1 MIDTEHRSIA
11 ITGRPPVVS
20 VVSPKGG
27 NGKTTISSNL
37 AVSLARCTPTTI
49 VDLDVHFGDV
59 EYALRMRPV
68 HRLDDVVEHMSRG
81 RTDIDGLLA
90 PHPAG
95 LDILCAPNDPVAADR
110 LDPQAVFDVVDRLIE
125 HGRPIVLDTA
135 GGISDYS
142 LGALDRATHI
152 VLVCG
157 TDVPS
162 IQAGRKL
169 LDTMR
174 TLEMTLDRVH
184 LVVNRATAQVGLT
197 VDDVTRVL
205 ELEPS
210 LLVPDH
216 ASLAAGM
223 NAGSPV
229 TESSPK
235 SSIAAAFDE
244 FAADILGIDDT
255 RRRRFRIL
263 RPGGA
268 T

>member
-1 MIDTEHRSIA
+1 MSADRT
-11 ITGRPPVVS
+11 PVIS

-27 NGKTTISSNL
+27 NGKTTVSSNL
-37 AVSLARCTPTTI
+37 AVSLARHTPTVI

-68 HRLDDVVEHMSRG
+68 HRLDDVVAHMARG
-81 RTDIDGLLA
+81 RTDIGGLLA
-90 PHPAG
+90 PHPSG
-95 LDILCAPNDPVAADR
+95 LDILCAPNDPVSADR
-110 LDPQAVFDVVDRLIE
+110 LDPNAVFEVVDRLVE
-125 HGRPIVLDTA
+125 MGRPIVLDTA

-174 TLEMTLDRVH
+174 ALEMPLDRVH
-184 LVVNRATAQVGLT
+184 LVVNRSTAQVGLT

-205 ELEPS
+205 DLEPA

-229 TESSPK
+229 TESSPR
-235 SSIAAAFDE
+235 SAIAAAFDD
-244 FAADILGIDDT
+244 FAADILGIADT
-255 RRRRFRIL
+255 PRRRFRIL
-263 RPGGA
+263 RQGGSS
-268 T
+268 